1 MSYGE
6 RPGRISTVRVSSA
19 FGKRHAA
26 VSADVARLISR
37 IGWARAKDMFE
48 PSGVDLDG
56 SPVYIMSRDGFMLV
70 SGTWNSVKALR
81 TKLVLLDEMEW
92 QAHCVPNKTNQNNVR
107 TNAHCN
113 GQPININVTVNLGQN
128 GNAMPRFSL

>member
-1 MSYGE
+1 MDLHRACELRFRQTPRRGKRGYRQAYQPYRLG
-6 RPGRISTVRVSSA
+6 PGKGHVRTVRC
-19 FGKRHAA
+19 H
-26 VSADVARLISR
+26 
-37 IGWARAKDMFE
+37 
-48 PSGVDLDG
+48 G

-92 QAHCVPNKTNQNNVR
+92 QAHCAPNKTNQNNVR

>member
-1 MSYGE
+1 MDLHRACELSF
-6 RPGRISTVRVSSA
+6 RQTPRR
-19 FGKRHAA
+19 GKRGCRQAYQPY
-26 VSADVARLISR
+26 RL
-37 IGWARAKDMFE
+37 GRAKDMFE

-92 QAHCVPNKTNQNNVR
+92 QAHCAPNKTNQNNVR

>member
-6 RPGRISTVRVSSA
+6 RPGWISTVRVSSA
-19 FGKRHAA
+19 FGKRHAV

-92 QAHCVPNKTNQNNVR
+92 QAHCAPNKTNQNNVR
-107 TNAHCN
+107 TNDT
-113 GQPININVTVNLGQN
+113 VTDN
-128 GNAMPRFSL
+128 P

>member
-6 RPGRISTVRVSSA
+6 RPGWISTVRVSSA

-92 QAHCVPNKTNQNNVR
+92 QATVHRTKQIKITCVPMHT
-107 TNAHCN
+107 
-113 GQPININVTVNLGQN
+113 VTDN
-128 GNAMPRFSL
+128 P

>member
-6 RPGRISTVRVSSA
+6 RPGWISTVRVSSA
-19 FGKRHAA
+19 FGK
-26 VSADVARLISR
+26 
-37 IGWARAKDMFE
+37 
-48 PSGVDLDG
+48 
-56 SPVYIMSRDGFMLV
+56 
-70 SGTWNSVKALR
+70 WNSVKALR

-92 QAHCVPNKTNQNNVR
+92 QAHCAPNKTNQNNVR